1 MKKLLLI
8 IYWILILPSFV
19 YSQSAAYQ
27 AGEKVEYIIHYGVV
41 NAGVATLELQK
52 DTFAGKNVLR
62 SVFVAHTTGLADAL
76 FKVRDIFESYINPET
91 QLPVKSIR
99 NVSEGKYRRYNVV
112 LFDHK
117 TRKDSAILTSD
128 LTGKHIT
135 EQNIHDIL
143 SCFYF
148 FRKSIMSKRQIL
160 QKGDMITITTWFTD
174 ELYPIRL
181 RYIGMDDVRTKVGK
195 IRCYKFNPV
204 TESGRLFKDENGATF
219 WFSADKN
226 YLPVKVRFD
235 IFVGS
240 FTVDLNSYEGLTVP
254 LDIKVKLD

>member
-99 NVSEGKYRRYNVV
+99 NVSEGKYRRSYRETYN
-112 LFDHK
+112 
-117 TRKDSAILTSD
+117 
-128 LTGKHIT
+128 
-135 EQNIHDIL
+135 
-143 SCFYF
+143 
-148 FRKSIMSKRQIL
+148 
-160 QKGDMITITTWFTD
+160 
-174 ELYPIRL
+174 
-181 RYIGMDDVRTKVGK
+181 
-195 IRCYKFNPV
+195 
-204 TESGRLFKDENGATF
+204 
-219 WFSADKN
+219 
-226 YLPVKVRFD
+226 
-235 IFVGS
+235 
-240 FTVDLNSYEGLTVP
+240 
-254 LDIKVKLD
+254 